1 ETSRA
6 TIRTAASRARTLM
19 SPSGLDAYDNSGKR
33 TFFASAST
41 GNVSMTGE
49 LYTGGPGSER
59 VVLDNSLWSSV
70 QITDPDT
77 GAVTYTPGAG
87 VRIGVSSSSGADIYH
102 AATTSSSGRYV
113 DQAVLRG
120 PSGNAR
126 TVYGSVS
133 AGGGLPASNYI
144 LSFANDAS
152 GKIAA
157 EHRVTVGGIGT
168 ATRKVELIG
177 ADTNG
182 NSRALIRASGG
193 NGKSNMWGLDENGV
207 ETSEVASDGANR
219 AAWMRGAD
227 SSGASTASVGT
238 YGNSGSTA
246 IDGSNQRPLN
256 INHTGGS
263 DWWFVPFRKSGT
275 E

>member
-1 ETSRA
+1 GKATVGELDGIRIMANTIGAGTLTADAIDGKVITGA
-6 TIRTAASRARTLM
+6 TIRSAASGARTLM
-19 SPSGLDAYDNSGKR
+19 STSGFEAYDNSGKR

-193 NGKSNMWGLDENGV
+193 NGISNMRGLDENGV
-207 ETSEVASDGANR
+207 ETSEV
-219 AAWMRGAD
+219 
-227 SSGASTASVGT
+227 
-238 YGNSGSTA
+238 
-246 IDGSNQRPLN
+246 
-256 INHTGGS
+256 
-263 DWWFVPFRKSGT
+263 
-275 E
+275 